1 MLSGQLTALPLA
13 QGSIILAGLLV
24 IVLPVGICM
33 LSSLIYFL
41 VAWNGENVSPGRKT
55 LALVWSFLV
64 PILMGIPAAV
74 LMLRSE
80 FMVEG
85 WLLLLLL
92 LIQPFLI
99 CRLVLRFSIKRSL
112 LSILC
117 IYGPLALLLLR
128 LLWSF
133 DRMSDGAAF

>member
-13 QGSIILAGLLV
+13 QGPIILAGLLV

-41 VAWNGENVSPGRKT
+41 VAWNGEKVSPGRKT
-55 LALVWSFLV
+55 LALVWSFLA

-74 LMLRSE
+74 LMLRNE
-80 FMVEG
+80 FMVVG
-85 WLLLLLL
+85 CLLLL
-92 LIQPFLI
+92 LIQPCLI

-133 DRMSDGAAF
+133 SRMSDGAAF

>member
-13 QGSIILAGLLV
+13 QGPIILAGLLV

-41 VAWNGENVSPGRKT
+41 VAWNGEKVSPGRKT
-55 LALVWSFLV
+55 LALVWSFLA
-64 PILMGIPAAV
+64 PILIGSPAAV
-74 LMLRSE
+74 LMLRNE

-85 WLLLLLL
+85 CLLLMLL
-92 LIQPFLI
+92 LIQPCLI

-117 IYGPLALLLLR
+117 IYGPLALILLR

-133 DRMSDGAAF
+133 GRMSDGAAF

>member
-74 LMLRSE
+74 LMLRNE

-85 WLLLLLL
+85 CLLLMLL

-112 LSILC
+112 LSIPC

-133 DRMSDGAAF
+133 SRMSDGAAF

>member
-13 QGSIILAGLLV
+13 QGTIILAGLLV

-41 VAWNGENVSPGRKT
+41 VAWNGENLSPGRKT

-85 WLLLLLL
+85 CLLMLL

-112 LSILC
+112 LSIPC

-133 DRMSDGAAF
+133 GRMSDGALF

>member
-13 QGSIILAGLLV
+13 QGTIILAGLLV

-64 PILMGIPAAV
+64 PILMGIPAVA
-74 LMLRSE
+74 LMLRNE

-85 WLLLLLL
+85 CLLLMLL

-112 LSILC
+112 LSIPC

-133 DRMSDGAAF
+133 GRMSDGALF

>member
-13 QGSIILAGLLV
+13 QGTIILAGLLV

-74 LMLRSE
+74 LMLRNE

-85 WLLLLLL
+85 CLLLMLL

-112 LSILC
+112 LSIPC
-117 IYGPLALLLLR
+117 IYGPLALILLR

-133 DRMSDGAAF
+133 SRMSDGAAF

>member
-13 QGSIILAGLLV
+13 QGPIILAGLLV

-41 VAWNGENVSPGRKT
+41 VVWNGEKVSPGRKT
-55 LALVWSFLV
+55 LALVWSFLA

-74 LMLRSE
+74 LMLRNE
-80 FMVEG
+80 FMVVG
-85 WLLLLLL
+85 CLLLLLL
-92 LIQPFLI
+92 LIQPCLI
-99 CRLVLRFSIKRSL
+99 CRLVLRFSIKRSR

-133 DRMSDGAAF
+133 GRMSDGALF

>member
-13 QGSIILAGLLV
+13 QGPIILAGLLV

-41 VAWNGENVSPGRKT
+41 VAWNGEKVSPGRKT
-55 LALVWSFLV
+55 LALVWSFLA

-74 LMLRSE
+74 LMLRNE

-85 WLLLLLL
+85 SLLLMLL

-112 LSILC
+112 LSIPC

-133 DRMSDGAAF
+133 GRMSDGALF

>member
-13 QGSIILAGLLV
+13 QGPIILAGLLV

-41 VAWNGENVSPGRKT
+41 VAWNGEKVSPGRKT
-55 LALVWSFLV
+55 LALVWSFLA

-85 WLLLLLL
+85 WLLLM

-133 DRMSDGAAF
+133 GRMSDGAAF

>member
-85 WLLLLLL
+85 WLLMLL

-112 LSILC
+112 LSIPC
-117 IYGPLALLLLR
+117 IYGPLALILLR

-133 DRMSDGAAF
+133 SRMSDGAAF

>member
-74 LMLRSE
+74 LMLRNE

-85 WLLLLLL
+85 GLLMLL

-117 IYGPLALLLLR
+117 IYGPLALILLR

-133 DRMSDGAAF
+133 KMLSDGAAF

>member
-74 LMLRSE
+74 LMLRNE

-85 WLLLLLL
+85 CLLLMLL

-112 LSILC
+112 LSIPC
-117 IYGPLALLLLR
+117 IYGPLALILLR

-133 DRMSDGAAF
+133 SRMSDGAAF

>member
-13 QGSIILAGLLV
+13 QGTIILAGLLV

-74 LMLRSE
+74 LMLRNE

-85 WLLLLLL
+85 CLLLMLL

-133 DRMSDGAAF
+133 GRMSDGALF

>member
-55 LALVWSFLV
+55 LALVWSFLA

-74 LMLRSE
+74 LMLRNE

-85 WLLLLLL
+85 CLLLLL

-112 LSILC
+112 LSIPC
-117 IYGPLALLLLR
+117 IYGPLALILLR

-133 DRMSDGAAF
+133 SRMSDGAAF

>member
-41 VAWNGENVSPGRKT
+41 VAWSGENVSPGRKT

-85 WLLLLLL
+85 WLLLM

-133 DRMSDGAAF
+133 SRMSDGAAF

>member
-55 LALVWSFLV
+55 LALVWSFLA

-74 LMLRSE
+74 LMLRNE

-85 WLLLLLL
+85 CLLLLLL

-112 LSILC
+112 LSIPC
-117 IYGPLALLLLR
+117 IYGPLALILLR

-133 DRMSDGAAF
+133 SRMSDGAAF

>member
-55 LALVWSFLV
+55 LALVWSFLA
-64 PILMGIPAAV
+64 PILMEIPAAV
-74 LMLRSE
+74 LMLRNE

-85 WLLLLLL
+85 CLLLMLL

-112 LSILC
+112 LSIPC
-117 IYGPLALLLLR
+117 IYGPLALILLR

-133 DRMSDGAAF
+133 SRMSDGAAF

>member
-55 LALVWSFLV
+55 MALVWSFLA
-64 PILMGIPAAV
+64 PILMEIPAAV
-74 LMLRSE
+74 LMLRNE

-85 WLLLLLL
+85 CLLLLLL

-112 LSILC
+112 LSIPC
-117 IYGPLALLLLR
+117 IYGPLALILLR

-133 DRMSDGAAF
+133 SRMSDGAAF

>member
-1 MLSGQLTALPLA
+1 MLSGQLTALSLA
-13 QGSIILAGLLV
+13 QGPIILAGLLM

-74 LMLRSE
+74 LMLRNE
-80 FMVEG
+80 FMVVG
-85 WLLLLLL
+85 CLLLL

-117 IYGPLALLLLR
+117 IYGPLALILLR

-133 DRMSDGAAF
+133 SRMSDGAAF

>member
-13 QGSIILAGLLV
+13 QGPIILAGLLV

-41 VAWNGENVSPGRKT
+41 VAWNGETVSPGRKT
-55 LALVWSFLV
+55 LALVWSFLA

-74 LMLRSE
+74 LMLRNE
-80 FMVEG
+80 FMVVG
-85 WLLLLLL
+85 CLLLLL
-92 LIQPFLI
+92 LIQPCLI

-133 DRMSDGAAF
+133 GRMSDGALF

>member
-41 VAWNGENVSPGRKT
+41 VAWNGEKVNPGRKT
-55 LALVWSFLV
+55 LALVWSFLA

-74 LMLRSE
+74 LMLRNE

-85 WLLLLLL
+85 CLLLMLL
-92 LIQPFLI
+92 LIQPCLI

-117 IYGPLALLLLR
+117 IYGPLALILLR

-133 DRMSDGAAF
+133 GRMSDGAAF